1 MAAVGGHRTPC
12 LPHPTP
18 SYIHSAFLFLRQGP
32 PVQPVISIQQLS
44 KTYASGH
51 PALQQIDL
59 DIRQGEI
66 FALLGPNGAGKSTL
80 IALLTRLYDLQQGDI
95 RIFGHSL
102 RDEPRQALRQLGVV
116 FQQSTLDLDLS
127 VQQNL
132 AYHAAL
138 HGMPRREAQAR
149 IDEEL
154 LRQDLAER
162 RHDKVRT
169 LNGGHRRR
177 VEIARALLHQPRLLL
192 LDEASAGLDPASRL
206 ALGRHVRNL
215 CREQDLCVL
224 QASENAERWLGSAA
238 PELLGRTFADL
249 ISDSFDLRAQMQ
261 YLPVDEVFPF
271 HIGDVEL
278 RQPSPDCMDVRLP
291 RPLPSRLP
299 ATSASPMSSGWI
311 AGP

>member
-1 MAAVGGHRTPC
+1 MN
-12 LPHPTP
+12 
-18 SYIHSAFLFLRQGP
+18 
-32 PVQPVISIQQLS
+32 
-44 KTYASGH
+44 
-51 PALQQIDL
+51 ALQVSGVGFTYGPRQALNDL
-59 DIRQGEI
+59 AFELAPGRFG
-66 FALLGPNGAGKSTL
+66 ALLGPNGAGKSTL

-102 RDEPRQALRQLGVV
+102 RNEPRQALRQLGVV

-215 CREQDLCVL
+215 CREQGLCVL
-224 QASENAERWLGSAA
+224 WTTHLLDEIESSDDLLILHRGERVAWGKASQFGDDLAISFARLTGDEA
-238 PELLGRTFADL
+238 LGRGHVREALRPKRAD
-249 ISDSFDLRAQMQ
+249 DVGDDETA
-261 YLPVDEVFPF
+261 PVRTAHPTR
-271 HIGDVEL
+271 GA
-278 RQPSPDCMDVRLP
+278 R
-291 RPLPSRLP
+291 
-299 ATSASPMSSGWI
+299 
-311 AGP
+311 

>member
-1 MAAVGGHRTPC
+1 MNALEVSGVGFAYGARQA
-12 LPHPTP
+12 LNDL
-18 SYIHSAFLFLRQGP
+18 AFELAPGRFG
-32 PVQPVISIQQLS
+32 
-44 KTYASGH
+44 
-51 PALQQIDL
+51 
-59 DIRQGEI
+59 
-66 FALLGPNGAGKSTL
+66 ALLGPNGAGKSTL

-224 QASENAERWLGSAA
+224 WTTHLLDEIEPSDDLLILHRGARVAWGKASQFGDDLAISFARLTGDEA
-238 PELLGRTFADL
+238 LGRGHVREALRPKRADEFG
-249 ISDSFDLRAQMQ
+249 DDETA
-261 YLPVDEVFPF
+261 PVRTAHPTR
-271 HIGDVEL
+271 GA
-278 RQPSPDCMDVRLP
+278 R
-291 RPLPSRLP
+291 
-299 ATSASPMSSGWI
+299 
-311 AGP
+311 